1 MVGPSLLVDAFF
13 GNKEFGAIVGVVKRF
28 FSIGFA
34 VGSSI
39 FGLLVDNIEY
49 TPAWYVILGFIVISY
64 GLLIFTSIGMKKLN
78 EKNN

>member
-1 MVGPSLLVDAFF
+1 MMGPSLLVGAFF

-49 TPAWYVILGFIVISY
+49 GVAWWYVLAFIIVCY
-64 GLLIFTSIGMKKLN
+64 KALIVASN
-78 EKNN
+78 RYD

>member
-34 VGSSI
+34 VGSSV

-49 TPAWYVILGFIVISY
+49 GVAWWYVLAFIIVCY
-64 GLLIFTSIGMKKLN
+64 KALIVASN
-78 EKNN
+78 RYD